1 METQRLAVVDTGVVD
16 GAIPSRSRV
25 PITLAPLP
33 TLRVGVGGIVHET
46 NTYAVETL
54 GPTDLG
60 AFVPVAGEDIV
71 RVHRG
76 TRTCV
81 GGMIDAAAEL
91 GAELV
96 PLWWSFAQPSGT
108 VAADAYRTMRTN
120 LLGAI
125 TAAGPL
131 DALALDLHGGGVA
144 EEAEDLEADLGR
156 AVRSLVGPDIPIVV
170 TLDLHGNVSDG
181 MAEVFDVMIGYH
193 LYPHTDQWER
203 GDEAMRLVPRLLD
216 GTLRPRTYVEH
227 LPMLLPT
234 STTDPGH
241 PAADMN
247 ELCRRLEA
255 EPGVIDCTVF
265 HGFPFTDV
273 PEVGVHVVATTD
285 GDLDLAR
292 RTASAVG
299 AWIWDAKERFRVE
312 HPTPDQAVR
321 TALAMAGQPIVVN
334 ETNDNPGG
342 GAPGDG
348 TQLLQALID
357 QGAEN
362 AVFGF
367 LCDPESAAICHDA
380 GVGAVVHLRLG
391 GKHDRLHGETIDTD
405 AYVKTLTDGRF
416 TLRAFAEG
424 SRVSLGRCARIILGD
439 RHGGI
444 EVIVSERRAQT
455 LDDAIFRLHGI
466 DVTEYK
472 VVALKSSNHFRA
484 GFRDLAAAIVTSDAP
499 GLTTT
504 RVEVFDH
511 ARSPHAL
518 WPRDP
523 DATYAP
529 SA

>member
-1 METQRLAVVDTGVVD
+1 MA
-16 GAIPSRSRV
+16 S
-25 PITLAPLP
+25 PLP
-33 TLRVGVGGIVHET
+33 TFRVGVGGIVHET

-54 GPTDLG
+54 GPTDLD
-60 AFVPVAGEDIV
+60 AFAQVAGDDLL

-76 TRTCV
+76 TRTCI
-81 GGMIDAAAEL
+81 GGMIDAAADL

-96 PLWWSFAQPSGT
+96 PLWWSSAQPSGT
-108 VAADAYRTMRTN
+108 VSAGAYRAMRTS
-120 LLGAI
+120 LLDAI

-156 AVRSLVGPDIPIVV
+156 AVRRLVGPDLPVVV
-170 TLDLHGNVSDG
+170 TLDLHANVSDA
-181 MAEVFDVMIGYH
+181 MADVFDVMIGYH

-203 GDEAMRLVPRLLD
+203 GDEAMRLLPRLLD
-216 GTLRPRTYVEH
+216 GSLRPRTHVEH
-227 LPMLLPT
+227 LPILLPT

-247 ELCRRLEA
+247 EVCRLLEA
-255 EPGVIDCTVF
+255 EPGVVDCTVF

-273 PEVGVHVVATTD
+273 PEVGVHVVTTTD
-285 GDLDLAR
+285 ADPDLAR
-292 RTASAVG
+292 RTAATVST
-299 AWIWDAKERFRVE
+299 WIWDAKDRFRVE
-312 HPTPDQAVR
+312 NPTPDQAVR
-321 TALAMAGQPIVVN
+321 AALAMDGQPIVIN

-348 TQLLQALID
+348 TQLLRALID
-357 QGAEN
+357 QRAAN
-362 AVFGF
+362 ALFGF
-367 LCDPESAAICHDA
+367 LCDPESAAICHEA

-391 GKHDRLHGETIDTD
+391 GKHGPLHGETIETD
-405 AYVKTLTDGRF
+405 AYVKCLTDGRF

-424 SRVSLGRCARIILGD
+424 SRLSLGRSARVVLGD

-444 EVIVSERRAQT
+444 EVIVTERRGQT

-484 GFRDLAAAIVTSDAP
+484 GFRDLAAAILTSDAP
-499 GLTTT
+499 GLTTN

-511 ARSPHAL
+511 PRSRRAL

-529 SA
+529 PA

>member
-1 METQRLAVVDTGVVD
+1 
-16 GAIPSRSRV
+16 
-25 PITLAPLP
+25 
-33 TLRVGVGGIVHET
+33 
-46 NTYAVETL
+46 
-54 GPTDLG
+54 
-60 AFVPVAGEDIV
+60 
-71 RVHRG
+71 
-76 TRTCV
+76 
-81 GGMIDAAAEL
+81 MIDAAAAL
-91 GAELV
+91 DAELV
-96 PLWWSFAQPSGT
+96 PLFWSSAQPSGT
-108 VAADAYRTMRTN
+108 VTADAYRAMRAD
-120 LLGAI
+120 LLDAI

-144 EEAEDLEADLGR
+144 EEAEDLEGDLGR
-156 AVRSLVGPDIPIVV
+156 AVRALVGSDVPIVV
-170 TLDLHGNVSDG
+170 TLDLHGNISDT
-181 MAEVFDVMIGYH
+181 MADVFDVMIGYH

-203 GDEAMRLVPRLLD
+203 GDEAMRLVPRLLN
-216 GTLRPRTYVEH
+216 GSLRPRTYVEH
-227 LPMLLPT
+227 LPILLPT

-247 ELCRRLEA
+247 DVCRRLEA

-273 PEVGVHVVATTD
+273 PEVGVHVVVTTD
-285 GDLDLAR
+285 ADPELAR
-292 RTASAVG
+292 RSASTVG

-312 HPTPDQAVR
+312 NPTPDQAVR
-321 TALAMAGQPIVVN
+321 AALATDGQPIVIN

-348 TQLLQALID
+348 TQLLRALID
-357 QGAEN
+357 QGARR

-367 LCDPESAAICHDA
+367 LCDPESAAACHEA
-380 GVGAVVHLRLG
+380 GVGAIVRLRLG
-391 GKHDRLHGETIDTD
+391 GKHDALHGETIETD
-405 AYVKTLTDGRF
+405 AYVKCLTDGRF

-424 SRVSLGRCARIILGD
+424 SRLSLGRCARVVLGD
-439 RHGGI
+439 RHGAI
-444 EVIVSERRAQT
+444 EVIVAERRGQT

-466 DVTEYK
+466 DVRDYK
-472 VVALKSSNHFRA
+472 IVALKSSNHFRA

-511 ARSPHAL
+511 ERSARAL

-523 DATYAP
+523 GVTYAP

>member
-1 METQRLAVVDTGVVD
+1 MTSARA
-16 GAIPSRSRV
+16 AF
-25 PITLAPLP
+25 
-33 TLRVGVGGIVHET
+33 RVGVGGIVHET
-46 NTYAVETL
+46 NTFAVEAL
-54 GPTDLG
+54 GPTDLD
-60 AFVPVAGEDIV
+60 AFVRVDGEDIL

-96 PLWWSFAQPSGT
+96 PLSWSFAQPSGT
-108 VAADAYRTMRTN
+108 VAADAYQSMRDN
-120 LLGAI
+120 LLHAI

-144 EEAEDLEADLGR
+144 ENAEDLEGDLGS
-156 AVRSLVGPDIPIVV
+156 AVRALVGPRVPIVV
-170 TLDLHGNVSDG
+170 TLDLHGNVSDT
-181 MAEVFDVMIGYH
+181 MADAFDVMIGYH

-227 LPMLLPT
+227 LPILLPT

-255 EPGVIDCTVF
+255 EPGVVDCTVF

-273 PEVGVHVVATTD
+273 PEVGVHVVVTTD
-285 GDLDLAR
+285 ADIDLAR
-292 RTASAVG
+292 RTAAKVG

-321 TALAMAGQPIVVN
+321 AALEMTGQPIVIN
-334 ETNDNPGG
+334 ETNDNAGG

-357 QGAEN
+357 QGADD

-367 LCDPESAAICHDA
+367 LCDAESVAVCHDA

-391 GKHDRLHGETIDTD
+391 AKHDRVHGETIETD
-405 AYVKTLTDGRF
+405 AYVKCLTDGRF

-424 SRVSLGRCARIILGD
+424 SRVSLGRCARVVLGGRD
-439 RHGGI
+439 GGI
-444 EVIVSERRAQT
+444 EVIVAERRAQT
-455 LDDAIFRLHGI
+455 LDDTIFRLHGI

-472 VVALKSSNHFRA
+472 IVALKSSNHFRA
-484 GFRDLAAAIVTSDAP
+484 GFRDVAAAIVTSDAP

-511 ARSPHAL
+511 QRSARPL

-529 SA
+529 PE